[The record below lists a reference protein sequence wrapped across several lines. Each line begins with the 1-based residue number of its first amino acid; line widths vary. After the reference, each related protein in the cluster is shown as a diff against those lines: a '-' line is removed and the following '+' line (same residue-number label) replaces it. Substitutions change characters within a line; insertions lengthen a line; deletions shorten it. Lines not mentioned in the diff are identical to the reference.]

1 MHHYERFLL
10 RIMGAPFLGKYQH
23 HHVFPNLLVSHTDSL
38 TLFQVVRPSGA
49 STSSSDVWQYGRQ
62 SSRKNPLS
70 RLTAAMWGRVMA
82 LLSYQVLKEDLQI
95 FRHVQRGEQAAAE
108 TSIFGR
114 CEERLYA
121 FQKFLAE
128 QIQRAN
134 GMRTS
139 GDTACSESTPGQVI
153 DKPISEQK

>member
-1 MHHYERFLL
+1 MHLYERFLL
-10 RIMGAPFLGKYQH
+10 KIMGVAFLGKYQH

-62 SSRKNPLS
+62 SRRKNPVS
-70 RLTAAMWGRVMA
+70 RLTAAMWARVTA
-82 LLSYQVLKEDLQI
+82 WLSYQVLKEDLKI
-95 FRHVQRGEQAAAE
+95 FRHVQRGERAAMG

-128 QIQRAN
+128 LIQSADSVW
-134 GMRTS
+134 TS
-139 GDTACSESTPGQVI
+139 GNTTGSESVIGQVI
-153 DKPISEQK
+153 EKPISEQK